1 MIQTNNKT
9 NVWPVN
15 FNTSIAVDWLFTK
28 VWNFMWLFN
37 IPIKVCSYAKK
48 LLFELFSASAFVQRR
63 KCLNCYIIHLYGQS
77 ITGVQRWPTSKHHLC
92 LLSPFIVTHHPHSL
106 PPDRLQI
113 PLTGIVD
120 FHQASLTVHMQ
131 ATYADMV
138 LRFAG
143 QGYSTCLLLTLHPG
157 HRETVFGVQVL
168 TELGTRLCI
177 VVISLWAD
185 ITITISL

>member
-1 MIQTNNKT
+1 
-9 NVWPVN
+9 
-15 FNTSIAVDWLFTK
+15 
-28 VWNFMWLFN
+28 MWIFRL
-37 IPIKVCSYAKK
+37 PIKVCSYAKK

-77 ITGVQRWPTSKHHLC
+77 ITGVQRWPTSKHHFR

-106 PPDRLQI
+106 PPDCLQI

-168 TELGTRLCI
+168 TELGSRLCI
-177 VVISLWAD
+177 VVISLWAVNFQN
-185 ITITISL
+185 ITITISLYINPSLQHTHTRKT